1 MFANWFSRPD
11 RSRKPRRTYS
21 AGQRSTRPRQFRFE
35 TLDERTVLSAMSL
48 SCRHDSPNVEEP
60 EVVEAAPV
68 EQAARQTSADALI
81 SSVFNETPQGTD
93 KTVFMSGSIYTFT
106 MEDFGFS
113 DTGNAPPDLFL
124 AVMLTTLPTLGTMT
138 HQGAGVAVGQFIP
151 VADIIAGD
159 LRFTTSGTEL
169 LSHTSFTFQVQDDGG
184 TPDGGSDLDPTPNTF
199 TLFFDNQSSNFVQGL
214 YVDVLNRQPEA
225 EGYAHWLDLL
235 STGTTRYEVASAIW
249 RSPEHRG
256 IQVDGY
262 YDQFF
267 NRVADAGGRQF
278 WINQML
284 AGAREENV
292 MAAFTVTT
300 EYTLSHLTN
309 DSFVTGLYQDILNR
323 APDAGGLTFWVN
335 ALATNQ
341 SRSLVALGLVDTPE
355 RHQLLVTSYYADFL
369 NRLPDSNGNAFWT
382 NLLNQNIYQDRD
394 VAEALLSTLEY
405 ASISH

>member
-1 MFANWFSRPD
+1 MFANWFSRPEHG
-11 RSRKPRRTYS
+11 RKTRRTHS
-21 AGQRSTRPRQFRFE
+21 AGKRSTRPRQFQFE

-48 SCRHDSPNVEEP
+48 SCRHDSPNIEEP
-60 EVVEAAPV
+60 EVVEVAPV

-106 MEDFGFS
+106 MGDFGFS
-113 DTGNAPPDLFL
+113 DTGNDPPALFL
-124 AVMLTTLPTLGTMT
+124 AVKLTTLPTLGTMT
-138 HQGAGVAVGQFIP
+138 HLGAGVAVGQFIP
-151 VADIIAGD
+151 ITDILAGD
-159 LRFTTSGTEL
+159 LRFTTSGTEN

-184 TPDGGSDLDPTPNTF
+184 TADGGSDLDPTPNTF
-199 TLFFDNQSSNFVQGL
+199 THFFDNQQSNFVQGL

-225 EGYAHWLDLL
+225 DGYAHWLDLL
-235 STGTTRYEVASAIW
+235 SIGASRFDVASAIW

-262 YDQFF
+262 YDQFL
-267 NRVADAGGRQF
+267 NRAADAGGRQF

-300 EYTLSHLTN
+300 EYTLNHPTN
-309 DSFVTGLYQDILNR
+309 DSFVTGIYQDFLNR
-323 APDAGGLTFWVN
+323 APDSGGQTFWVN

-341 SRSLVALGLVDTPE
+341 SRSQVAVSLVTTPE

-382 NLLNQNIYQDRD
+382 NQLNQDIYQDRD
-394 VAEALLSTLEY
+394 VAEALLATLEY